1 MEMKYVM
8 NEFFVSC
15 WLYLVPVVLYLLK
28 LFFEK
33 SSSQQKKKKK
43 KKKKKTHTN

>member
-33 SSSQQKKKKK
+33 SLPNKKKRRRKKKKK
-43 KKKKKTHTN
+43 PY

>member
-15 WLYLVPVVLYLLK
+15 WLYLVPVVLYLL
-28 LFFEK
+28 EK

-43 KKKKKTHTN
+43 KKK